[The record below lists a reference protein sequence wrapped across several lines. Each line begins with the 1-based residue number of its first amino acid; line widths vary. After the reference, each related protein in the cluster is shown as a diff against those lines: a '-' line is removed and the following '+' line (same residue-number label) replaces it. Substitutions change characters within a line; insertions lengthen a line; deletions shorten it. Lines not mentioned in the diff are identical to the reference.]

1 MGQIVNRSKTV
12 VGKGGVKGVNIS
24 EVKDN
29 LILTLIVL
37 HVPVVFCREKMKVYN
52 EMVKLTLYICVCLQ
66 YGDTAS

>member
-29 LILTLIVL
+29 LILT
-37 HVPVVFCREKMKVYN
+37 
-52 EMVKLTLYICVCLQ
+52 
-66 YGDTAS
+66 